1 MQVTKVVVQSCS
13 GRMRY
18 SNDYYYF
25 IIIFHTD
32 ILSHDTE
39 VTILRSM
46 IGKKEETNNLFEDK
60 IRSKI
65 SFNNFGS
72 NLYIRIEHG
81 ILL

>member
-1 MQVTKVVVQSCS
+1 MTVTI
-13 GRMRY
+13 
-18 SNDYYYF
+18 YF

-46 IGKKEETNNLFEDK
+46 IEKKEETNNLFEDK

-65 SFNNFGS
+65 SFNN
-72 NLYIRIEHG
+72 NILDQIYILELNVEFDYKHW
-81 ILL
+81 LLSTDTSLS